1 MNAVT
6 RPDGFNRLA
15 QPLQRAL
22 WERGWTGLRDSQVAA
37 LPLILDTRDDV
48 VISAATAAGKTE
60 AAFLPLLTRLWQDKE
75 SSNGLVLYVAPV
87 KALIN
92 DQVERLQLFCE
103 RMDIPVYPWH
113 GDVGHLSRKRF
124 FADPRG
130 VVMITPESL
139 ESLLFRRGADVR
151 HIFAKLHAVVV
162 DELHAF
168 IGNVRGRQLQ
178 SLLHRLEAQLGQR
191 VKRIGLSATLGDM
204 GLAAEFLRPGL
215 GGDVHI
221 ITTPGERR
229 SIQLAVKAILQPN
242 TATQTAQEAHWTIA
256 GELFDRLRGAN
267 YLVFPA
273 GVGLVELYADAL
285 RKRCESA
292 GLPVTYFPHH
302 GRLAKSEREE
312 TEAEL
317 KRGNLPVSAIC
328 TTTLEMGIDIGA
340 IKGVVQIGAPQTVAS
355 LCQRIGRA
363 GRRDGDVAVLWQYC
377 IADTLGPGVDC
388 VDSLYADLVQAVA
401 VIQLFLAKW
410 YEPPLVGAL
419 HYSTLIQQILSLVG
433 ERHGTTAAQAYQML
447 CQTGPFNGINE
458 AGFIALL
465 RAMAAKDLLIQD
477 SNKVLLHGTLGE
489 KLANH
494 YTFYAAFP
502 DSEEYRL
509 RHGGKELGTLPLQ
522 GNCAQ
527 GDVITFAGRRWSIED
542 IDHQKRWVNLVAS
555 SMGKLPRTPG
565 SGTPVHRRVREEMRA
580 VLAGNDVPVWL
591 DATAR
596 SLLGDAQRQ
605 YKALGLDGNRFV
617 VEGHTV
623 YLFLWEG
630 DQLQGALAV
639 LLKSFG
645 LDARNMGICIEIS
658 HSTRELV
665 EKRLLEIS
673 SQPCPSAD
681 SVIRRRNVSGSEK
694 WDWVLPDDLFVASY
708 ASRALALED
717 AHALCKVLTEPQKCG
732 PNDCDQVAIV
742 NTQTGKIAS
751 QIFTPSFPLHPMETA
766 NFFRPPQ

>member
-6 RPDGFNRLA
+6 PHDGFNRLA
-15 QPLQRAL
+15 PPLQRAL
-22 WERGWTGLRDSQVAA
+22 WERGWTGLRDNQVAA

-75 SSNGLVLYVAPV
+75 PSSGLVLYVAPV

-113 GDVGHLSRKRF
+113 GDVGQSSRKRF
-124 FADPRG
+124 FAEPRG

-139 ESLLFRRGADVR
+139 EALLFRRGADLR
-151 HIFAKLHAVVV
+151 HIFAKLQAVVV

-191 VKRIGLSATLGDM
+191 VQRIGLSATLGDM
-204 GLAAEFLRPGL
+204 GLAAEFLRPGH
-215 GGDVHI
+215 GSAVHI
-221 ITTPGERR
+221 VATPGEKRN
-229 SIQLAVKAILQPN
+229 IQLAVKAILQPS
-242 TATQTAQEAHWTIA
+242 TATQTSQDAHWTIA
-256 GELFDRLRGAN
+256 DELFERLRGAN

-273 GVGLVELYADAL
+273 GVGLVEFYADAL

-317 KRGNLPVSAIC
+317 KRGSLPVSAIC

-363 GRRDGDVAVLWQYC
+363 GRREGEVAVLWQYC
-377 IADTLGPGVDC
+377 IAQTLDPGADC
-388 VDSLYADLVQAVA
+388 LTNLHANLVQAVA
-401 VIQLFLAKW
+401 VVQLFLAKW
-410 YEPPLVGAL
+410 YEPPLAGAL
-419 HYSTLIQQILSLVG
+419 HYSTLIQQVLSLVG

-447 CQTGPFNGINE
+447 CQTGPFKGISE
-458 AGFIALL
+458 ANFIALL
-465 RAMAAKDLLIQD
+465 RAMAAKDLVMQD
-477 SNKVLLHGTLGE
+477 ANKVLLHGARGE
-489 KLANH
+489 RMVNH

-509 RHGGKELGTLPLQ
+509 RHGGKELGTLPLH
-522 GNCAQ
+522 GTSAK
-527 GDVITFAGRRWSIED
+527 GDVITFAGRRWCIEA
-542 IDHQKRWVNLVAS
+542 INHEKRLVELATS
-555 SMGKLPRTPG
+555 SMGRLPRT
-565 SGTPVHRRVREEMRA
+565 SGGGLLVHRRVREEMRA
-580 VLAGNDVPVWL
+580 VLAATDIPVWL

-605 YKALGLDGNRFV
+605 YKALKLDDNRFV

-630 DQLQGALAV
+630 DQVQEALEV
-639 LLKSFG
+639 LLKSYG
-645 LDARNMGICIEIS
+645 LDAKNIGICIEIS
-658 HSTRELV
+658 HATRELV
-665 EKRLLEIS
+665 EQRLQEIS
-673 SQPCPSAD
+673 AQPCPAAD
-681 SVIRRRNVSGSEK
+681 AIIQRRDVRDSEK
-694 WDWVLPDDLFVASY
+694 WDWVLPDDLFVASF

-717 AHALCKVLTEPQKCG
+717 AHALCKILT
-732 PNDCDQVAIV
+732 DQRTIKA
-742 NTQTGKIAS
+742 
-751 QIFTPSFPLHPMETA
+751 L
-766 NFFRPPQ
+766 

>member
-1 MNAVT
+1 MNAIT
-6 RPDGFNRLA
+6 PPDGFNRLA

-37 LPLILDTRDDV
+37 LPLILDTHDDV

-75 SSNGLVLYVAPV
+75 PSSGLVLYVAPV

-92 DQVERLQLFCE
+92 DQVERLKLFCE

-113 GDVGHLSRKRF
+113 GDVGQTSRKRF

-139 ESLLFRRGADVR
+139 ESLLFRRGADLR
-151 HIFAKLHAVVV
+151 HIFAKLQAVVV

-178 SLLHRLEAQLGQR
+178 SLLHRMEAQLGQR
-191 VKRIGLSATLGDM
+191 VQRIGLSATLGDM
-204 GLAAEFLRPGL
+204 ELAAEFLRPGR
-215 GGDVHI
+215 GGAVHI
-221 ITTPGERR
+221 VATTGEKRN
-229 SIQLAVKAILQPN
+229 IQLAVKAILQPS
-242 TATQTAQEAHWTIA
+242 TVTQTSQDAHWTIA
-256 GELFDRLRGAN
+256 DELFERLRGAN

-273 GVGLVELYADAL
+273 GVGLVEFYADAL
-285 RKRCESA
+285 RKRCENA

-312 TEAEL
+312 TETEL

-377 IADTLGPGVDC
+377 IADTLSPGADC

-433 ERHGTTAAQAYQML
+433 ERHGTTAVQAYLML
-447 CQTGPFNGINE
+447 CKTGPFKGISE
-458 AGFIALL
+458 ANFIALL
-465 RAMAAKDLLIQD
+465 RAMAAKDLVMQD
-477 SNKVLLHGTLGE
+477 ANKVLLHGTRGE
-489 KLANH
+489 RMVNH

-509 RHGGKELGTLPLQ
+509 RHGGKELGTLPMP
-522 GNCAQ
+522 GTSAP

-542 IDHQKRWVNLVAS
+542 INHEKRLVNLATS
-555 SMGKLPRTPG
+555 SMGKLPQTLRID
-565 SGTPVHRRVREEMRA
+565 SLVHRRVREEMRI
-580 VLAGNDVPVWL
+580 VLAGNDIPVWL
-591 DATAR
+591 DTTAC

-605 YKALGLDGNRFV
+605 FKALKLDNNRFV
-617 VEGHTV
+617 IDGHTV
-623 YLFLWEG
+623 YLFVWEG
-630 DQLQGALAV
+630 DQLQSALVV
-639 LLKSFG
+639 LLRSFG
-645 LDARNMGICIEIS
+645 LDAKNSGICIEIS
-658 HSTRELV
+658 HATRELV
-665 EKRLLEIS
+665 EQRLLEIS
-673 SQPCPSAD
+673 AQPCPTAD
-681 SVIRRRNVSGSEK
+681 SIVRRRDVTGSEK

-708 ASRALALED
+708 ASRALALEE
-717 AHALCKVLTEPQKCG
+717 AHALCKILR
-732 PNDCDQVAIV
+732 DQR
-742 NTQTGKIAS
+742 
-751 QIFTPSFPLHPMETA
+751 TA
-766 NFFRPPQ
+766 PTL

>member
-1 MNAVT
+1 MVT
-6 RPDGFNRLA
+6 TDGFTRLA

-22 WERGWTGLRDSQVAA
+22 WERGWTGLRDSQVVA
-37 LPLILDTRDDV
+37 LPLILDTHDDV

-75 SSNGLVLYVAPV
+75 PSSGLVLYVAPV

-113 GDVGHLSRKRF
+113 GDVGQSSRKRF

-139 ESLLFRRGADVR
+139 ESLLFRRGADLR
-151 HIFAKLHAVVV
+151 HIFAKLQAVVV

-191 VKRIGLSATLGDM
+191 VQRIGLSATLGDM
-204 GLAAEFLRPGL
+204 GLAAEFLRPGH
-215 GGDVHI
+215 GGEIHI
-221 ITTPGERR
+221 IATPGEKRN
-229 SIQLAVKAILQPN
+229 IQLAVKAILQPN
-242 TATQTAQEAHWTIA
+242 TATQTSQDAHWTIA
-256 GELFDRLRGAN
+256 DELFERLRGAN

-273 GVGLVELYADAL
+273 GVGLVEFYADAL
-285 RKRCESA
+285 RKRCERA

-317 KRGNLPVSAIC
+317 KRGSLPVSAIC

-363 GRRDGDVAVLWQYC
+363 GRREGDVAVLWQYC
-377 IADTLGPGVDC
+377 IADTLSPGADC
-388 VDSLYADLVQAVA
+388 VDSLYANLVQAVA

-410 YEPPLVGAL
+410 YEPPLAGAL
-419 HYSTLIQQILSLVG
+419 HYSTLIQQVLSLVG

-447 CQTGPFNGINE
+447 CQTGPFKGISE
-458 AGFIALL
+458 ANFIALL
-465 RAMAAKDLLIQD
+465 RAMAAKDLVMQD
-477 SNKVLLHGTLGE
+477 ANKVLLHGTRGE
-489 KLANH
+489 KMVNH

-502 DSEEYRL
+502 DSQEYRL
-509 RHGGKELGTLPLQ
+509 RHGGKELGTLPLH
-522 GNCAQ
+522 GTCAP
-527 GDVITFAGRRWSIED
+527 GDVITFAGRRWRIEA
-542 IDHQKRWVNLVAS
+542 INHEKRLVELAAS
-555 SMGKLPRTPG
+555 SMGKLPRTFGGG
-565 SGTPVHRRVREEMRA
+565 SLVHRRVREEMRA
-580 VLAGNDVPVWL
+580 VLAGNDIPVWL
-591 DATAR
+591 DAMAQ

-605 YKALGLDGNRFV
+605 YKALRLENTRFV

-630 DQLQGALAV
+630 DQVQEALEV
-639 LLKSFG
+639 LLKSYG
-645 LDARNMGICIEIS
+645 LDAKNIGICIEIS
-658 HSTRELV
+658 HTTRELV
-665 EKRLLEIS
+665 ERRLSEIS
-673 SQPCPSAD
+673 AQPCPAAD
-681 SVIRRRNVSGSEK
+681 AIIQRRDVRDSEK
-694 WDWVLPDDLFVASY
+694 WDWVLPDNLFLASY
-708 ASRALALED
+708 ASRALALET
-717 AHALCKVLTEPQKCG
+717 AHSLCQSLSC
-732 PNDCDQVAIV
+732 
-742 NTQTGKIAS
+742 
-751 QIFTPSFPLHPMETA
+751 
-766 NFFRPPQ
+766 R